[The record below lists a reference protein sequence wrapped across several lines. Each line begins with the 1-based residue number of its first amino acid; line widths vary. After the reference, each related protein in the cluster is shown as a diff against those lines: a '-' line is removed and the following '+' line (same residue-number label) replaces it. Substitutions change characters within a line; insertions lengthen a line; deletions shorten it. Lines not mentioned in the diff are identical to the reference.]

1 MQDGWIQVIQQAE
14 RYIGMKRFRGIFA
27 GLSVAAASSA
37 FATSPTIMPMAAL
50 HSVQLPPLTIN
61 TYPAPPVKGYD
72 PNQAHAAPESDAAR
86 RDLNL
91 AVQNLRHEFE
101 TSQDYTSAL
110 SAATD
115 ARSAYQ
121 KAMQDALRQ
130 LRDSPEYKTQQLEVA
145 QAEEA
150 VEDARRKSNDFTD
163 VIAAANR
170 ASAAR
175 QAIGKMEAD
184 ALAADFAFT
193 ATKQI
198 YLDAAAHVVAL
209 REQFNSSLAGTAE
222 FRAAKD
228 KLDAAT
234 NVK

>member
-1 MQDGWIQVIQQAE
+1 M
-14 RYIGMKRFRGIFA
+14 
-27 GLSVAAASSA
+27 
-37 FATSPTIMPMAAL
+37 
-50 HSVQLPPLTIN
+50 
-61 TYPAPPVKGYD
+61 KGYD
-72 PNQAHAAPESDAAR
+72 PNQAHALPESDAAR

-115 ARSAYQ
+115 VRLAYQ
-121 KAMQDALRQ
+121 KAMQDALYATAR
-130 LRDSPEYKTQQLEVA
+130 LTEYKTQQLEVA

-150 VEDARRKSNDFTD
+150 VEDARQKSNDFTD

-184 ALAADFAFT
+184 WLAADFAFT
-193 ATKQI
+193 ATKQT
-198 YLDAAAHVVAL
+198 YLDAAAHAVAARAIQFEHRRHGRISR
-209 REQFNSSLAGTAE
+209 RERETRRGDECEVSSMFLIRNE
-222 FRAAKD
+222 RARRRRR
-228 KLDAAT
+228 
-234 NVK
+234 V